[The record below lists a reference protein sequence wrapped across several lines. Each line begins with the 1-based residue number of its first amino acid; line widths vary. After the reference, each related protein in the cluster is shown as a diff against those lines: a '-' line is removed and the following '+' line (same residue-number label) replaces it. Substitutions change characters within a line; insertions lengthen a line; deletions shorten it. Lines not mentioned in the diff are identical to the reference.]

1 VVKKMIVRFRKYRP
15 NIRDL
20 QVKTEIR
27 EIVFTKGEIE
37 IEFNGTPSQAEL
49 EEIAR
54 RLASYLIIV
63 DPDEEESILKQRRK
77 RKRAMLSGQ

>member
-1 VVKKMIVRFRKYRP
+1 MIVRFRKYRP